1 MDNGGK
7 NEAFFTG
14 LLNKTRKDKIFIV
27 ILAGILMMVIAM
39 PTKSSS
45 AKSYTTGPVI
55 STGSE
60 DYEKNLGEE
69 LQQMLENT
77 DGVGK
82 VKVLVKTND
91 TKEVTGVLVVCEGGD
106 DKNLV
111 AYITDAI
118 NGLLGVPVHKIKVM
132 KMLAAA
138 GYINYAGDLDNIIKV
153 KDKEKAAAVV
163 ADNVSTD
170 SNEAE
175 AADTD
180 FTDEPGTVI
189 LTSAGVKS
197 EAVAAAKLNREQ
209 VRASSIEN
217 LKSIADDAGIAEDA
231 KKAAVEQL
239 AKLENNADKE
249 TAIELLLSAKG
260 FDSSVV
266 TVSDTNVDAVINVSE
281 LSDTDKAQI
290 EDIIK
295 RKTGFAADKITINI
309 CNN

>member
-1 MDNGGK
+1 MKRVKK
-7 NEAFFTG
+7 NHIIITA
-14 LLNKTRKDKIFIV
+14 
-27 ILAGILMMVIAM
+27 LAIMI
-39 PTKSSS
+39 
-45 AKSYTTGPVI
+45 
-55 STGSE
+55 
-60 DYEKNLGEE
+60 
-69 LQQMLENT
+69 
-77 DGVGK
+77 
-82 VKVLVKTND
+82 
-91 TKEVTGVLVVCEGGD
+91 
-106 DKNLV
+106 
-111 AYITDAI
+111 
-118 NGLLGVPVHKIKVM
+118 
-132 KMLAAA
+132 AAA

-170 SNEAE
+170 SNE

>member
-1 MDNGGK
+1 MESFSDN
-7 NEAFFTG
+7 
-14 LLNKTRKDKIFIV
+14 
-27 ILAGILMMVIAM
+27 LAG
-39 PTKSSS
+39 
-45 AKSYTTGPVI
+45 
-55 STGSE
+55 
-60 DYEKNLGEE
+60 
-69 LQQMLENT
+69 
-77 DGVGK
+77 VGNQNKGRRIICLDK
-82 VKVLVKTND
+82 VTEFDCLLT
-91 TKEVTGVLVVCEGGD
+91 
-106 DKNLV
+106 V
-111 AYITDAI
+111 A
-118 NGLLGVPVHKIKVM
+118 
-132 KMLAAA
+132 
-138 GYINYAGDLDNIIKV
+138 
-153 KDKEKAAAVV
+153 

-170 SNEAE
+170 NNEAE

-239 AKLENNADKE
+239 AKLEDNADKE

-266 TVSDTNVDAVINVSE
+266 TVSDSSVDAVVNVSE

>member
-1 MDNGGK
+1 VDNGGK

-132 KMLAAA
+132 IMIAAA

>member
-1 MDNGGK
+1 MKRIKK
-7 NEAFFTG
+7 NHIIITA
-14 LLNKTRKDKIFIV
+14 
-27 ILAGILMMVIAM
+27 LAIMI
-39 PTKSSS
+39 
-45 AKSYTTGPVI
+45 
-55 STGSE
+55 
-60 DYEKNLGEE
+60 
-69 LQQMLENT
+69 
-77 DGVGK
+77 
-82 VKVLVKTND
+82 
-91 TKEVTGVLVVCEGGD
+91 
-106 DKNLV
+106 
-111 AYITDAI
+111 
-118 NGLLGVPVHKIKVM
+118 
-132 KMLAAA
+132 AAA
-138 GYINYAGDLDNIIKV
+138 GYINYAGDLNNIIKI
-153 KDKEKAAAVV
+153 KDKESSAVSS
-163 ADNVSTD
+163 DNVTTD
-170 SNEAE
+170 NNLADE
-175 AADTD
+175 DTD

>member
-1 MDNGGK
+1 MKRIKK
-7 NEAFFTG
+7 NHIIITA
-14 LLNKTRKDKIFIV
+14 
-27 ILAGILMMVIAM
+27 LAIMI
-39 PTKSSS
+39 
-45 AKSYTTGPVI
+45 
-55 STGSE
+55 
-60 DYEKNLGEE
+60 
-69 LQQMLENT
+69 
-77 DGVGK
+77 
-82 VKVLVKTND
+82 
-91 TKEVTGVLVVCEGGD
+91 
-106 DKNLV
+106 
-111 AYITDAI
+111 
-118 NGLLGVPVHKIKVM
+118 
-132 KMLAAA
+132 AAA
-138 GYINYAGDLDNIIKV
+138 GYINYAGDLNNIIKI
-153 KDKEKAAAVV
+153 KDKESSAVSS
-163 ADNVSTD
+163 DNVTTD
-170 SNEAE
+170 NNLADE
-175 AADTD
+175 DTD

-189 LTSAGVKS
+189 LTSAGIKS
-197 EAVAAAKLNREQ
+197 EAVAAARLNREQ

>member
-1 MDNGGK
+1 MKRVKK
-7 NEAFFTG
+7 NHIIITA
-14 LLNKTRKDKIFIV
+14 
-27 ILAGILMMVIAM
+27 LAIMI
-39 PTKSSS
+39 
-45 AKSYTTGPVI
+45 
-55 STGSE
+55 
-60 DYEKNLGEE
+60 
-69 LQQMLENT
+69 
-77 DGVGK
+77 
-82 VKVLVKTND
+82 
-91 TKEVTGVLVVCEGGD
+91 
-106 DKNLV
+106 
-111 AYITDAI
+111 
-118 NGLLGVPVHKIKVM
+118 
-132 KMLAAA
+132 AAA

-153 KDKEKAAAVV
+153 KDKEKAAAVA

-170 SNEAE
+170 SNE

-197 EAVAAAKLNREQ
+197 EAVAVAKLNREQ

>member
-1 MDNGGK
+1 MKRVKK
-7 NEAFFTG
+7 NHIIITA
-14 LLNKTRKDKIFIV
+14 
-27 ILAGILMMVIAM
+27 LAIMI
-39 PTKSSS
+39 
-45 AKSYTTGPVI
+45 
-55 STGSE
+55 
-60 DYEKNLGEE
+60 
-69 LQQMLENT
+69 
-77 DGVGK
+77 
-82 VKVLVKTND
+82 
-91 TKEVTGVLVVCEGGD
+91 
-106 DKNLV
+106 
-111 AYITDAI
+111 
-118 NGLLGVPVHKIKVM
+118 
-132 KMLAAA
+132 AAA

-153 KDKEKAAAVV
+153 KDKDKAAAVV

-170 SNEAE
+170 SNE

-295 RKTGFAADKITINI
+295 RKTGFTADKITINI

>member
-1 MDNGGK
+1 MKRVKK
-7 NEAFFTG
+7 NHIIITA
-14 LLNKTRKDKIFIV
+14 
-27 ILAGILMMVIAM
+27 LAIMI
-39 PTKSSS
+39 
-45 AKSYTTGPVI
+45 
-55 STGSE
+55 
-60 DYEKNLGEE
+60 
-69 LQQMLENT
+69 
-77 DGVGK
+77 
-82 VKVLVKTND
+82 
-91 TKEVTGVLVVCEGGD
+91 
-106 DKNLV
+106 
-111 AYITDAI
+111 
-118 NGLLGVPVHKIKVM
+118 
-132 KMLAAA
+132 AAA

-197 EAVAAAKLNREQ
+197 AAAKLNREQ

>member
-1 MDNGGK
+1 MNK
-7 NEAFFTG
+7 FLK
-14 LLNKTRKDKIFIV
+14 LLLILAITPIILATAGFIV
-27 ILAGILMMVIAM
+27 LPASVLAFI
-39 PTKSSS
+39 
-45 AKSYTTGPVI
+45 
-55 STGSE
+55 
-60 DYEKNLGEE
+60 KNG
-69 LQQMLENT
+69 
-77 DGVGK
+77 
-82 VKVLVKTND
+82 
-91 TKEVTGVLVVCEGGD
+91 KEVFIGSYMIYTFAIINVVLSFFGITYLKRVK
-106 DKNLV
+106 KNHII
-111 AYITDAI
+111 ITALAI
-118 NGLLGVPVHKIKVM
+118 MI
-132 KMLAAA
+132 AAA

-153 KDKEKAAAVV
+153 KDKEKAAAVA

>member
-1 MDNGGK
+1 MKRVKK
-7 NEAFFTG
+7 NHIIITA
-14 LLNKTRKDKIFIV
+14 
-27 ILAGILMMVIAM
+27 LAIMI
-39 PTKSSS
+39 
-45 AKSYTTGPVI
+45 
-55 STGSE
+55 
-60 DYEKNLGEE
+60 
-69 LQQMLENT
+69 
-77 DGVGK
+77 
-82 VKVLVKTND
+82 
-91 TKEVTGVLVVCEGGD
+91 
-106 DKNLV
+106 
-111 AYITDAI
+111 
-118 NGLLGVPVHKIKVM
+118 
-132 KMLAAA
+132 AAA

-239 AKLENNADKE
+239 AKLENNA
-249 TAIELLLSAKG
+249 AIELLLSAKG

>member
-1 MDNGGK
+1 MCQQTIMK
-7 NEAFFTG
+7 LR
-14 LLNKTRKDKIFIV
+14 LLTQ
-27 ILAGILMMVIAM
+27 IL
-39 PTKSSS
+39 
-45 AKSYTTGPVI
+45 
-55 STGSE
+55 
-60 DYEKNLGEE
+60 
-69 LQQMLENT
+69 
-77 DGVGK
+77 
-82 VKVLVKTND
+82 
-91 TKEVTGVLVVCEGGD
+91 
-106 DKNLV
+106 
-111 AYITDAI
+111 
-118 NGLLGVPVHKIKVM
+118 H
-132 KMLAAA
+132 
-138 GYINYAGDLDNIIKV
+138 
-153 KDKEKAAAVV
+153 
-163 ADNVSTD
+163 
-170 SNEAE
+170 
-175 AADTD
+175 
-180 FTDEPGTVI
+180 DEPGTVI

-239 AKLENNADKE
+239 AKLEDNADKE

>member
-1 MDNGGK
+1 MCQQIVMRLR
-7 NEAFFTG
+7 
-14 LLNKTRKDKIFIV
+14 LLT
-27 ILAGILMMVIAM
+27 A
-39 PTKSSS
+39 
-45 AKSYTTGPVI
+45 
-55 STGSE
+55 
-60 DYEKNLGEE
+60 
-69 LQQMLENT
+69 
-77 DGVGK
+77 
-82 VKVLVKTND
+82 
-91 TKEVTGVLVVCEGGD
+91 
-106 DKNLV
+106 
-111 AYITDAI
+111 
-118 NGLLGVPVHKIKVM
+118 
-132 KMLAAA
+132 
-138 GYINYAGDLDNIIKV
+138 DLR
-153 KDKEKAAAVV
+153 
-163 ADNVSTD
+163 
-170 SNEAE
+170 
-175 AADTD
+175 
-180 FTDEPGTVI
+180 DEPGTVI

>member
-1 MDNGGK
+1 MKRVKK
-7 NEAFFTG
+7 NHIIITA
-14 LLNKTRKDKIFIV
+14 
-27 ILAGILMMVIAM
+27 LAIMI
-39 PTKSSS
+39 
-45 AKSYTTGPVI
+45 
-55 STGSE
+55 
-60 DYEKNLGEE
+60 
-69 LQQMLENT
+69 
-77 DGVGK
+77 
-82 VKVLVKTND
+82 
-91 TKEVTGVLVVCEGGD
+91 
-106 DKNLV
+106 
-111 AYITDAI
+111 
-118 NGLLGVPVHKIKVM
+118 
-132 KMLAAA
+132 AAA

-163 ADNVSTD
+163 ADNVSTDSNEAEAADTASLLSVDTLSTD

>member
-1 MDNGGK
+1 MKRVKK
-7 NEAFFTG
+7 NHIIITA
-14 LLNKTRKDKIFIV
+14 
-27 ILAGILMMVIAM
+27 LAIMI
-39 PTKSSS
+39 
-45 AKSYTTGPVI
+45 
-55 STGSE
+55 
-60 DYEKNLGEE
+60 
-69 LQQMLENT
+69 
-77 DGVGK
+77 
-82 VKVLVKTND
+82 
-91 TKEVTGVLVVCEGGD
+91 
-106 DKNLV
+106 
-111 AYITDAI
+111 
-118 NGLLGVPVHKIKVM
+118 
-132 KMLAAA
+132 AAA
-138 GYINYAGDLDNIIKV
+138 GYINYAGDLDSIIKV
-153 KDKEKAAAVV
+153 KDKEKTAAVA

-170 SNEAE
+170 NNEAE

-189 LTSAGVKS
+189 LTAGVKS

-239 AKLENNADKE
+239 AKLEDNADKE